1 MNTFAKFIFCI
12 LLVIFYSNNIA
23 GKNIWTIDKKLSEI
37 KFEVPVVLAKKIK
50 GEFKEFDGFVVI
62 DLDNK
67 ENNKAL
73 FSVQI
78 NSIEFNYEK
87 YKELLF
93 SDVFFDEKKFP
104 IAIIDAKKF
113 ALLTNSN
120 TLLINVE
127 LQIKDIIH
135 VIPLTVIFNHLT
147 NNFVQVTTNFKFS
160 RNYYNLGKDKWSLGL
175 ILRDTINVKVNLFL
189 NRN

>member
-50 GEFKEFDGFVVI
+50 GQFKEFDGFIVI
-62 DLDNK
+62 DLDDK

-113 ALLTNSN
+113 TLPTNSK

-127 LQIKDIIH
+127 LQIKDIIR
-135 VIPLTVIFNHLT
+135 VIPLKVIFNHLT
-147 NNFVQVTTNFKFS
+147 NNFVQVTTSFKFS
-160 RNYYNLGKDKWSLGL
+160 RNNYKLGKDEWSSSL
-175 ILRDTINVKVNLFL
+175 ILRDKINVKVNLFF

>member
-12 LLVIFYSNNIA
+12 LLVVFYSNNIA

-50 GEFKEFDGFVVI
+50 GQFKEFDGFIVI
-62 DLDNK
+62 DLDDK

-93 SDVFFDEKKFP
+93 SDFFLMKK
-104 IAIIDAKKF
+104 
-113 ALLTNSN
+113 
-120 TLLINVE
+120 
-127 LQIKDIIH
+127 
-135 VIPLTVIFNHLT
+135 
-147 NNFVQVTTNFKFS
+147 NFQ
-160 RNYYNLGKDKWSLGL
+160 L
-175 ILRDTINVKVNLFL
+175 
-189 NRN
+189 

>member
-12 LLVIFYSNNIA
+12 LLVVFYSNNIA

-37 KFEVPVVLAKKIK
+37 KFEVPILLGKKIK
-50 GEFKEFDGFVVI
+50 GQFKEFDGFVVF
-62 DLDNK
+62 DSDNK
-67 ENNKAL
+67 GNSKAL
-73 FSVQI
+73 FSVQM

-104 IAIIDAKKF
+104 FAIIDAKKF
-113 ALLTNSN
+113 ALPTNSN

-127 LQIKDIIH
+127 LQIKDIIR
-135 VIPLTVIFNHLT
+135 VIPLKSECYIV
-147 NNFVQVTTNFKFS
+147 
-160 RNYYNLGKDKWSLGL
+160 
-175 ILRDTINVKVNLFL
+175 
-189 NRN
+189 

>member
-12 LLVIFYSNNIA
+12 LLVVLYSNNIA

-50 GEFKEFDGFVVI
+50 GQFKEFDGFIVI
-62 DLDNK
+62 DLDDK

-78 NSIEFNYEK
+78 NSIEF
-87 YKELLF
+87 
-93 SDVFFDEKKFP
+93 P
-104 IAIIDAKKF
+104 IVIIDAKNF
-113 ALLTNSN
+113 VLPTNSN
-120 TLLINVE
+120 TLLISAE
-127 LQIKDIIH
+127 LQIKDIIR
-135 VIPLTVIFNHLT
+135 VIPLKVIFNHLT

-160 RNYYNLGKDKWSLGL
+160 RNNYTLGKDKWSSGL

>member
-12 LLVIFYSNNIA
+12 LLVVLYSNNIA

-50 GEFKEFDGFVVI
+50 GQFKEFDGFIVI
-62 DLDNK
+62 DLDDK

-93 SDVFFDEKKFP
+93 SDFFFDEKKFP
-104 IAIIDAKKF
+104 IVIIDAKNF
-113 ALLTNSN
+113 VLPTNSN
-120 TLLINVE
+120 TLLINAE
-127 LQIKDIIH
+127 LQIKDIIR
-135 VIPLTVIFNHLT
+135 VIPLKVIFNHLT
-147 NNFVQVTTNFKFS
+147 NNFVQVTTSFKFS
-160 RNYYNLGKDKWSLGL
+160 RNNYKLGTDEWSSSL
-175 ILRDTINVKVNLFL
+175 ILRDTINVKVNLFF
-189 NRN
+189 NQN

>member
-1 MNTFAKFIFCI
+1 MIPSGATNLAFISIWIGNSESLIDLKPNKPHSFKDFSGIFGDLFA
-12 LLVIFYSNNIA
+12 S
-23 GKNIWTIDKKLSEI
+23 
-37 KFEVPVVLAKKIK
+37 KIK
-50 GEFKEFDGFVVI
+50 GQFKEFDGFIVI
-62 DLDNK
+62 DLDDK

-93 SDVFFDEKKFP
+93 SDFFFDEKKFP
-104 IAIIDAKKF
+104 IVIIDAKNF
-113 ALLTNSN
+113 VLPTNSN

-135 VIPLTVIFNHLT
+135 IIPLKVIFNHLT
-147 NNFVQVTTNFKFS
+147 NNFVQVTTSFKFS
-160 RNYYNLGKDKWSLGL
+160 RNNYKLGKDEWSSSL
-175 ILRDTINVKVNLFL
+175 ILRDKINVKVNLFF